1 MAQWRARTVGA
12 LLSLRSNRISG
23 CGGIGRHARFRFW
36 WATVQV
42 QVLSPALRKGVSGS
56 CPRPLFSVW
65 VETLNLSS
73 RSRLRLGRSRT
84 NVHWT
89 LWVFVSLRSVQ
100 SKCPLDILHPCHPHA
115 GGDLEPEFKV
125 VFVSLRSVQYQ
136 RPPDGVDPVTRIR
149 RESLEKI

>member
-1 MAQWRARTVGA
+1 MP
-12 LLSLRSNRISG
+12 LLLVFIISG

-73 RSRLRLGRSRT
+73 RSSSFHYGPPRTTVHRTVWAASLRSALNGCPPDIQRSRLRLGRSRT
-84 NVHWT
+84 TVHRIS
-89 LWVFVSLRSVQ
+89 WVFVSLRSVQ
-100 SKCPLDILHPCHPHA
+100 SKCPLDILHPCHPH
-115 GGDLEPEFKV
+115 
-125 VFVSLRSVQYQ
+125 
-136 RPPDGVDPVTRIR
+136 
-149 RESLEKI
+149 